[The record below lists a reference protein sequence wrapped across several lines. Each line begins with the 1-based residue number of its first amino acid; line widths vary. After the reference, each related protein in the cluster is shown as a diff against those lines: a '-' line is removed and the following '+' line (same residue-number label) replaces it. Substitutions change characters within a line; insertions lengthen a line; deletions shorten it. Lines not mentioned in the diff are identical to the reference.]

1 MIGLGCG
8 PLGDAAISDRDAT
21 RLVHVALDLGV
32 RVFDTAP
39 SYGDSEA
46 RLGRALAGRRAS
58 ATLVTKGGYGVP
70 GVAEWTP
77 EVIARGIDRALSV
90 METDYLDAFLL
101 HSCGPRDD
109 LIAPLVEAREAGKV
123 RAIGYA
129 GDGDALA
136 WAMRCDAF
144 DVVECSVNVVDCAA
158 LDVVATGTRM
168 VIGKRAL
175 ANAPWSWASRP
186 PRDDAAAYWDRW
198 QPFRYDEETIVRFAA
213 HAPGVTTALFG
224 TRRADRLEN
233 IVRLA
238 ARGPL
243 DRTQVDAIREAARRF
258 PPIV

>member
-8 PLGDAAISDRDAT
+8 PLGDASLSDGEAT
-21 RLVHVALDLGV
+21 RLVHAALDLGV

-39 SYGDSEA
+39 SYGTSEA
-46 RLGRALAGRRAS
+46 RLGRALEGRRAS
-58 ATLVTKGGYGVP
+58 ATVVTKGGYGVP
-70 GVAEWTP
+70 GIADWTP
-77 EVIARGIDRALSV
+77 EGIARGIDRALAV
-90 METDYLDAFLL
+90 MGTDYLDAFLL

-109 LIAPLVEAREAGKV
+109 LIAPLAEARQAGKV

-144 DVVECSVNVVDCAA
+144 DVVECSVNVVDCTA
-158 LDVVATGTRM
+158 LDVVATGARM
-168 VIGKRAL
+168 VLGKRSL
-175 ANAPWSWASRP
+175 ANAPWAWTSRP

-198 QPFRYDEETIVRFAA
+198 QTLRYDEETIVRFAA

-224 TRRADRLEN
+224 TRRPERLAN

-238 ARGPL
+238 AEGPL
-243 DRTQVDAIREAARRF
+243 DPARADTIREAARRF
-258 PPIV
+258 PPVV

>member
-8 PLGDAAISDRDAT
+8 PLGDASLSDDEAT
-21 RLVHVALDLGV
+21 RLVHAALDLGV

-39 SYGDSEA
+39 SYGTSEA
-46 RLGRALAGRRAS
+46 RLGRALRGRRAS

-70 GVAEWTP
+70 GVADWTP
-77 EVIARGIDRALSV
+77 EVIARGVDRALAV
-90 METDYLDAFLL
+90 METEYLDVFLL

-129 GDGDALA
+129 GDGDPLA

-158 LDVVATGTRM
+158 LDVVASGARM
-168 VIGKRAL
+168 VLGKRSL
-175 ANAPWSWASRP
+175 ANAPWSWSARP
-186 PRDDAAAYWDRW
+186 ARDDAAAYWDRW
-198 QPFRYDEETIVRFAA
+198 QPLRYDEETIVRFAA
-213 HAPGVTTALFG
+213 HAPGVTTSLFG
-224 TRRADRLEN
+224 TRRPERLEA
-233 IVRLA
+233 IVRHA
-238 ARGPL
+238 AKGPL
-243 DRTQVDAIREAARRF
+243 DPARVDAIRDAGRRF